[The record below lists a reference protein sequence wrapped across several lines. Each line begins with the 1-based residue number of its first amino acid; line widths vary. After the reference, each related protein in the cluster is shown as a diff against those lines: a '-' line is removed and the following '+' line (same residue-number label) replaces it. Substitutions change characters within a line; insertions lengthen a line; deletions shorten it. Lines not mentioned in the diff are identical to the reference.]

1 MEFSCQSHRS
11 ICSFKDTKGQFL
23 RNTVDQW
30 SEIIIRVRTALQHL
44 AISLMDVSITG
55 EN

>member
-11 ICSFKDTKGQFL
+11 ICSFDTKGQFL
-23 RNTVDQW
+23 RNTVDQR